1 MDSLGR
7 ATRNLQKV
15 DGAIRPVRLDASHEQ
30 TDLAVYP
37 SDLASGFRS
46 AIEKAGLFFLRRS
59 IRMGSVRRIVMA
71 VSETR
76 SRLPEKKNVAAW
88 QHRRSGRKQ
97 ASSTTLS
104 KHTPVSSTR
113 TVEP

>member
-1 MDSLGR
+1 
-7 ATRNLQKV
+7 
-15 DGAIRPVRLDASHEQ
+15 
-30 TDLAVYP
+30 
-37 SDLASGFRS
+37 
-46 AIEKAGLFFLRRS
+46 
-59 IRMGSVRRIVMA
+59 
-71 VSETR
+71 
-76 SRLPEKKNVAAW
+76 VAAW